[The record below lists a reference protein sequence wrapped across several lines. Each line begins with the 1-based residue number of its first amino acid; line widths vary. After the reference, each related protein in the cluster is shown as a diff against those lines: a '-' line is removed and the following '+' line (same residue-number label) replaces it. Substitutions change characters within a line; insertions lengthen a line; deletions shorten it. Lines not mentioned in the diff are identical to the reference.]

1 MLYTSPALAIETLI
15 LVKTPPAI
23 SPVAPATFCPA
34 SDNLPVS
41 LINLPKPLAPCVYS
55 LITPAPFAVV
65 PTVVPTIPRL
75 AAFSATFLT
84 ASSPSS
90 FAIPLLASKA
100 PFSTAVSPSSLAK
113 YLVRP
118 LSKPCLVNWVTAE
131 PAPIV
136 PKISKSCGVN

>member
-23 SPVAPATFCPA
+23 SPAAPATFCPA

-55 LITPAPFAVV
+55 LITAPS

-90 FAIPLLASKA
+90 FAIPLLTSKA

-118 LSKPCLVNWVTAE
+118 LFKPCLVNWVTAE